1 MQNKPD
7 NQVSAGFFVRL
18 AAYLL
23 DSLIVGAALLLVRI
37 PVAVSS
43 WISPDNIVVRDFIF
57 SYSIADMVIYLF
69 GVTYF
74 VLMTYFKGATLGKR
88 ALHLQVVSVEDRKPT
103 LFEIIY
109 RESVGRFLAGLVLYA
124 GYFMIGV
131 HKKKLGLHD
140 MLSDTKVV
148 YYHENSLK
156 VEQPEMT
163 EYAPAEYKMEVE
175 APLECQEDVGADVT
189 MDYMPNNYMCNEN
202 FQEEEENE

>member
-1 MQNKPD
+1 MQNKLD
-7 NQVSAGFFVRL
+7 NQVYAGFFVRL

-23 DSLIVGAALLLVRI
+23 DSLVVGAALLLIRI
-37 PVAVSS
+37 PVAVLS

-57 SYSIADMVIYLF
+57 SYSIADMFIYLL

-109 RESVGRFLAGLVLYA
+109 RESVGRFLSGLILNV
-124 GYFMIGV
+124 GYLMVGI
-131 HKKKLGLHD
+131 HKEKHGLHD

-148 YYHENSLK
+148 YHHEQVDSLK
-156 VEQPEMT
+156 VERPEMT

-175 APLECQEDVGADVT
+175 AEAPVER
-189 MDYMPNNYMCNEN
+189 
-202 FQEEEENE
+202 EEEMSEK